1 MRMDARQSAE
11 PFGPLLFLVDRER
24 GPTDRLI
31 PRWLFLRLLGGVYF
45 SAFFALAFQIL
56 GLVGSQGIQPAFE
69 FLSALRP
76 LGSRAFWAAPSLLWW
91 VHPMPAAVDYAL
103 VALVWV
109 GLAASVLVVLN
120 ILPKPALLV
129 CFVCYLSFVTT
140 AQDFAQY
147 QSDGML
153 LEAGFL
159 ALFVAPSGLR
169 PGWGRRSLASRAAL
183 FLLLWEWFRIYFE
196 SGVVKL
202 ASGDPTWRNL
212 TAMYEYYQNGPLPTW
227 VGWYLQH
234 SPLWFHRLT
243 AGATLVMELGIV
255 FLAFFPR
262 PWRYTC
268 FVIVSL
274 WQIGVIATANYAFLN
289 YLVLFLGVLLLD
301 DGVLIRFIPQ
311 RWRAGLTPESPETLT
326 QGSAINTKS
335 FSPRPEERTGTPAA
349 RPGAR
354 RHPRDVLRAVRIAAT
369 TLVLGTLA
377 YATTASLLAMLWPTV
392 PLPTAPIAA
401 LAPFRIA
408 DTYGLFAVM
417 TPHRYEIEFQGSENG
432 QTWTAYPFRY
442 KPQDPHGRPRIY
454 APYQPRFDWN
464 LWFASLTTWQQAPIV
479 AGTEIRLLQ
488 GSAPVLGLFAGN
500 PFPKNPP
507 RFVRAVLWQYWFS
520 TPAEKRSTGIWWRRE
535 LLGTYAPTL
544 TREPDGKFAAVAL
557 PSRNGT
563 QSPSQSP

>member
-1 MRMDARQSAE
+1 MQARAPTE
-11 PFGPLLFLVDRER
+11 PFGPLLFLIDRDR
-24 GPTDRLI
+24 GPKDRFI
-31 PRWLFLRLLGGVYF
+31 SRWLFLRLLGGVYF

-91 VHPMPAAVDYAL
+91 VHPAPASLDHAL

-109 GLAASVLVVLN
+109 GMAASALVVLN

-159 ALFVAPSGLR
+159 ALFVAPSDLR
-169 PGWGRRSLASRAAL
+169 PGWGRRSPASRAAL

-196 SGVVKL
+196 SGIVKL
-202 ASGDPTWRNL
+202 TSGDPTWRNL
-212 TAMYEYYQNGPLPTW
+212 TALYEYYQNGPLPTW

-234 SPLWFHRLT
+234 LPFGFHRLT
-243 AGATLVMELGIV
+243 AGLTLVMELGIV
-255 FLAFFPR
+255 LLAFLPR
-262 PWRYTC
+262 PWRYIC
-268 FVIVSL
+268 FAIVSL
-274 WQIGVIATANYAFLN
+274 WQIGVIATANYGFLN
-289 YLVLFLGVLLLD
+289 YLVLFLGVLLLED
-301 DGVLIRFIPQ
+301 HALLRFVPQ
-311 RWRAGLTPESPETLT
+311 RWRGGLTVAPLPAPNPNPLSSRPEA
-326 QGSAINTKS
+326 GSAVVERPAAAPAQ
-335 FSPRPEERTGTPAA
+335 SPR
-349 RPGAR
+349 GAR
-354 RHPRDVLRAVRIAAT
+354 RHPREVVRAVRIAVM
-369 TLVLGTLA
+369 TLALGTLA
-377 YATTASLLAMLWPTV
+377 YATTASLLTMLWPTA
-392 PLPTAPIAA
+392 PLPTAPLAA

-417 TPHRYEIEFQGSENG
+417 TPHRYEIEFQGSDDG

-442 KPQDPHGRPRIY
+442 KPQDPHRRPRIY

-479 AGTEIRLLQ
+479 VGTEIRLLQ
-488 GSAPVLGLFAGN
+488 GSVPVLGLFAGN
-500 PFPKNPP
+500 PFSSRPP

-520 TPAEKRSTGIWWRRE
+520 TPAEKRSTGIWWRRK
-535 LLGTYAPTL
+535 LLGAYAPTL
-544 TREPDGKFAAVAL
+544 TREPNGKFAAVAR
-557 PSRNGT
+557 PSQDGT
-563 QSPSQSP
+563 QTPAQSP